1 MASYLLQLILM
12 GTLMYPLTMRYGIVG
27 TSIAAMIPSFFILFL
42 TFREAGKII
51 DENFIYIARP
61 LMPAFVGSGVMMI
74 AIWEWQ
80 DISAALSPVVRLAV
94 SIVIGIL
101 VYVGYLWWMNREIF
115 YEIRELVGRK

>member
-1 MASYLLQLILM
+1 
-12 GTLMYPLTMRYGIVG
+12 MYPLTMRYGIVG
-27 TSIAAMIPSFFILFL
+27 TSIAAMVPSFLILFL

-51 DENFIYIARP
+51 DENFMYIARP

-74 AIWEWQ
+74 AIWGWQ
-80 DISAALSPVVRLAV
+80 DISAALSPVIRLAV

-101 VYVGYLWWMNREIF
+101 VLWWMNREIF